1 MDFLIS
7 SRRFGIMRM
16 PITADHLILEAVF
29 LMCLAA
35 LQHCASR

>member
-1 MDFLIS
+1 
-7 SRRFGIMRM
+7 MRM

-35 LQHCASR
+35 LQHCAST